1 MVAPY
6 YIAAK
11 KVSKNNIFW
20 PKVCGRFLNFSEPPI
35 SHVKLSRISAGGEA
49 DGIGVDDV
57 GPRGKNWS
65 ERGYEVMADR
75 STTSDQRPPA
85 RPCSRN

>member
-1 MVAPY
+1 MWQ
-6 YIAAK
+6 
-11 KVSKNNIFW
+11 VS
-20 PKVCGRFLNFSEPPI
+20 NFSEQPI
-35 SHVKLSRISAGGEA
+35 GHVKLSRISAGGEA